1 MNKLIMIAMALTLT
15 GCGTFGRFIE
25 PRPIPEPEIVTVI
38 KKEPIRIY
46 QPQPTPPIEMLDVN
60 WFVITEENLD
70 EQVEHI
76 ENMLGG
82 QFVVFALT
90 PDGYEKMAE
99 NLQEIRRYIRQ
110 QKELLVYY
118 REATTGGETAEEW
131 LEINNEENNINTG
144 ENGSSEEGD
153 GQADTPSDSQG
164 QN

>member
-1 MNKLIMIAMALTLT
+1 MALTLT

-70 EQVEHI
+70 EQVENI

-131 LEINNEENNINTG
+131 LEINDEENSETTK
-144 ENGSSEEGD
+144 EPEPREESNG
-153 GQADTPSDSQG
+153 QTPSPSDT
-164 QN
+164 